1 MMSKFRKLGLNES
14 TKNLLLNKALDAR
27 QRNQEKA
34 DDKPIDPSTRG
45 IFGKKIDSRWSR
57 FDEFEGLK
65 EIEFLEKGG
74 SSLGVSSPFFK
85 THDGIASA
93 TSNINGK
100 PYINFSSY
108 NYLGLGGHPTVI
120 QASKDALDHYGTT
133 VSASRMVSGE
143 RSIQKELE
151 QEIASLYQ
159 ADDSLVFVSGHA
171 TNVTT
176 IGYLFGKKDLI
187 LYDSLCHNSILQGA
201 VLSGSKILPFRHNDW
216 SHLDEI
222 LKRERKN
229 FERVLIT
236 IEGLYS
242 MDGDIPELEHFI
254 EIKKRHNAFLMVD
267 EAHSIGVLGKNGRG
281 IAEHFDINYA
291 DVDIWMGTLSKSF
304 ASCGGYIAGESAL
317 IKHLRHYAPGFLY
330 SVGIAPPL
338 AAAALASI
346 RLMNKEPDRLDRL
359 HSRGSSL
366 LKKAQAA
373 GINTGKSAGY
383 SVIPV
388 MAGSSTNAV
397 VLSNILFEAGINVQP
412 ILRPAVEDKAAR
424 LRFFISS
431 EHTEEQIDT
440 TIEVLKKALSQLN

>member
-1 MMSKFRKLGLNES
+1 MSKFRKLGLNET

-27 QRNQEKA
+27 QKSQAKAEKQA
-34 DDKPIDPSTRG
+34 IDPSERG
-45 IFGKKIDSRWSR
+45 FFGKKIDSRWNR
-57 FDEFEGLK
+57 FDEFDGFK

-85 THDGIASA
+85 VHDGIAGA
-93 TSNINGK
+93 TSTIDGQD
-100 PYINFSSY
+100 YINFSSY
-108 NYLGLGGHPTVI
+108 NYLGIGGHPSVI
-120 QASKDALDHYGTT
+120 QASKDALDQFGTT

-143 RSIQKELE
+143 RPIQQALE
-151 QEIASLYQ
+151 KEIADLYES
-159 ADDSLVFVSGHA
+159 DDSITFVSGHA

-176 IGYLFGKKDLI
+176 IGYLFGAKDLI
-187 LYDSLCHNSILQGA
+187 IYDALSHNSILQGA
-201 VLSGSKILPFRHNDW
+201 ILSKAKMLPFRHNDW
-216 SHLDEI
+216 AHLDEI
-222 LKRERKN
+222 LQRERKN

-236 IEGLYS
+236 VEGLYS
-242 MDGDIPELEHFI
+242 MDGDIPDLQRFI
-254 EIKKRHNAFLMVD
+254 EIKQRHHAFLMVD
-267 EAHSIGVLGKNGRG
+267 EAHSIGVLGKSGRG
-281 IAEHFDINYA
+281 IAEHFNVKYS

-346 RLMNKEPDRLDRL
+346 RVMKAEPERLEKL
-359 HSRGSSL
+359 HSRGLSF
-366 LKKAQAA
+366 LKQAKAA
-373 GINTGKSAGY
+373 GIDTGKSAGY

-397 VLSNILFEAGINVQP
+397 VLSNRLFEAGINVQP

-431 EHTEEQIDT
+431 EHTEQQIHT
-440 TIEVLKKALSQLN
+440 TIEVLKQALGKLN